1 MSESQS
7 NNDLASTYDNKTY
20 IESLIYLEL
29 SIRIKVIAT
38 LLVLAAGL
46 VGHFLTILI
55 FSQKRFRINSS
66 NVYLLCLAINDGL
79 YLVIYF
85 FEETIIAIKDILSS
99 EMAPSKLFDF
109 IQMLNV
115 IDKDELTCQIIN
127 YLRYVLRFT
136 SAYIS

>member
-7 NNDLASTYDNKTY
+7 NNDLASAYDNKTY